1 VWWSLLVIVAII
13 LASIWRLI
21 DEEIFLASDL
31 PGYAKYQRKVRYR
44 LIPLVW

>member
-13 LASIWRLI
+13 PASIWRLI
-21 DEEIFLASDL
+21 DEEIFLASNL